1 VTGVQARWI
10 ALDPWLSE
18 LQILAMVS
26 PYQSQRKPRD
36 HHILFAVRFE
46 DGRSA
51 YIRVLPTVADA
62 GNVQVMA
69 IAREQQERGE
79 IPSGVITSVKRV
91 R

>member
-1 VTGVQARWI
+1 MI
-10 ALDPWLSE
+10 
-18 LQILAMVS
+18 S

-51 YIRVLPTVADA
+51 YIRVSPTVADS
-62 GNVQVMA
+62 GDVIA
-69 IAREQQERGE
+69 IAREHQNRGA
-79 IPSGVITSVKRV
+79 IPVGTITGVKRV

>member
-1 VTGVQARWI
+1 MI
-10 ALDPWLSE
+10 
-18 LQILAMVS
+18 S

-36 HHILFAVRFE
+36 HQILIAVRFE

-51 YIRVLPTVADA
+51 YIRVSPTVADS
-62 GNVQVMA
+62 GNAHLMA

-79 IPSGVITSVKRV
+79 IPTGTITGVKRV

>member
-1 VTGVQARWI
+1 MII
-10 ALDPWLSE
+10 AAIPHCVRLTVDHASSRTP
-18 LQILAMVS
+18 QMIS

-51 YIRVLPTVADA
+51 YIRVSPTVAEA
-62 GNVQVMA
+62 GDLMA

-79 IPSGVITSVKRV
+79 IPVGNIAGVKRV